1 MHTKRSIQHKTLP
14 LKNKKKTY
22 VLLVLVITVWGT
34 IAYKIMSALN
44 PELPEIQQQKIAI
57 NNNYKVVT
65 TVDTFSISAVNRDPF
80 LGFYTKKP
88 SKLKPRKRI
97 PVWIPIQ
104 YNGIV
109 KRGHNQMFI
118 VSIKGKQ
125 HLLKKGQ
132 VKDSVKLVYGNSKS
146 ITMRYKNSTK
156 KFSLNIN
163 K

>member
-1 MHTKRSIQHKTLP
+1 
-14 LKNKKKTY
+14 
-22 VLLVLVITVWGT
+22 VLLVLVIAVWGT
-34 IAYKIMSALN
+34 IAYKIVTALN
-44 PELPEIQQQKIAI
+44 PDLPEIQQQKIAV
-57 NNNYKVVT
+57 NDNYKVET
-65 TVDTFSISAVNRDPF
+65 TVDTFSISTVDRDPF
-80 LGFYTKKP
+80 LGTYTKKP
-88 SKLKPRKRI
+88 SKRKSKKRTPI
-97 PVWIPIQ
+97 WIPIQ

-132 VKDSVKLVYGNSKS
+132 VKDSVKLVYGNSTS

-156 KFSLNIN
+156 KFSLNTN